1 MKASGFIRNKRSGF
15 AQVSNTCLRDP
26 SLSLTAKGLYS
37 LIQSLITNT
46 DYKLFKSSLQRDF
59 CKEGRDAF
67 NTAWKELIK
76 AGFLKMYKI
85 NTTDGFIYEYELLDE
100 PEKGKEQSGK
110 GGNQSKAP
118 ESEVKA
124 SKNEEKYI
132 DSPDTDF
139 PHLGNPHLDDPHLGS
154 PGLENPSLLNNTL
167 LSNTN
172 KINKKNKRATSEVDD
187 PFLLPPTD
195 FLSLRQGGLPV
206 SEPDR
211 KIIAYL
217 SEQMHFSDELANV
230 LIDHALKKCNDMLNS
245 NYISKV
251 ASTWIRKGID
261 TRQKALDFLS
271 NNDQKASKPKK
282 SSYVPKQMQEIPMP
296 ASWNNRDNFNR
307 ESISDEKLKE
317 LQELQLE
324 MAE

>member
-59 CKEGRDAF
+59 CKEGKSAF
-67 NTAWKELIK
+67 NSAWKELINS
-76 AGFLKMYKI
+76 GFLKMYKI
-85 NTTDGFIYEYELLDE
+85 NTTDGFVYEYELLDE
-100 PEKGKEQSGK
+100 PEKGEEKSGK
-110 GGNQSKAP
+110 GGNQNKLP
-118 ESEVKA
+118 ESEVKTPI
-124 SKNEEKYI
+124 NEEKHI

-139 PHLGNPHLDDPHLGS
+139 PHLGNPHLDDPHLDS
-154 PGLENPSLLNNTL
+154 PGLENPSLFNNTI
-167 LSNTN
+167 LSNT
-172 KINKKNKRATSEVDD
+172 KKNKTNKRANSEVDD
-187 PFLLPPTD
+187 PFLLPPTE

-206 SEPDR
+206 TDPDR
-211 KIIAYL
+211 KIIEYL
-217 SEQMHFSDELANV
+217 SEQMHFSDELVNV
-230 LIDHALKKCNDMLNS
+230 LIDHTLTKCNDMLNS

-271 NNDQKASKPKK
+271 NNNQKAAKPKK
-282 SSYVPKQMQEIPMP
+282 SSYVSKQMQEIPMP
-296 ASWNNRDNFNR
+296 AYWNNRDNFDS
-307 ESISDEKLKE
+307 ETISDEKLKE
-317 LQELQLE
+317 LQKLQLE

>member
-1 MKASGFIRNKRSGF
+1 MNESGFIRKKRVGF

-59 CKEGRDAF
+59 CKEGKSAF
-67 NTAWKELIK
+67 NSAWKELINS
-76 AGFLKMYKI
+76 GFLKMYKI
-85 NTTDGFIYEYELLDE
+85 NTTNGFIYEYELLDE
-100 PEKGKEQSGK
+100 PEKGNEPSGK
-110 GGNQSKAP
+110 GGNESKSP

-124 SKNEEKYI
+124 PKNEEKYI

-139 PHLGNPHLDDPHLGS
+139 PHLGNPHLDDPYLDS
-154 PGLENPSLLNNTL
+154 PDLENPSLLNNTL
-167 LSNTN
+167 LSNT
-172 KINKKNKRATSEVDD
+172 KKNKTNKRTASEVDD
-187 PFLLPPTD
+187 PFMLPPMD

-206 SEPDR
+206 SAPDR
-211 KIIAYL
+211 KVIDYL

-230 LIDHALKKCNDMLNS
+230 LIDHTLKKCNDMLNS

-261 TRQKALDFLS
+261 TKQKALNFLS
-271 NNDQKASKPKK
+271 NNDQKAAKPKK

-296 ASWNNRDNFNR
+296 AYWNNRDNFNR

>member
-296 ASWNNRDNFNR
+296 AYWNNRDNFNR

>member
-59 CKEGRDAF
+59 CKEGKSAF
-67 NTAWKELIK
+67 NSAWKELINS
-76 AGFLKMYKI
+76 GFLKMYKI

-100 PEKGKEQSGK
+100 PEKGNEPSDK
-110 GGNQSKAP
+110 GGNESKSS

-124 SKNEEKYI
+124 PKNEEKYI

-139 PHLGNPHLDDPHLGS
+139 PHLGNPHLDDPHLDS
-154 PGLENPSLLNNTL
+154 PDLENPSLLNNTL
-167 LSNTN
+167 LSNTKKN
-172 KINKKNKRATSEVDD
+172 KINKRTASEIDD
-187 PFLLPPTD
+187 PFMLPPMD

-206 SEPDR
+206 SAPDR
-211 KIIAYL
+211 KVIDYL

-230 LIDHALKKCNDMLNS
+230 LIDHTLKKCNDMLNS

-296 ASWNNRDNFNR
+296 AYWNNRDNFNR